1 MDFFFLIFFS
11 FEGFIITTGNEKIG
25 TEISFKKILCMVEKK
40 INMHYVTDML
50 LLCEFDGLFPHFF
63 PPQIFNSTKN

>member
-1 MDFFFLIFFS
+1 MK
-11 FEGFIITTGNEKIG
+11 GNEKIG